1 MNRCQMLML
10 ALPLIAGCATSVPAT
25 HHYLLTGPEA
35 DSGVSEG
42 AASLTLAGVST
53 AAYLQT
59 QGIVIRT
66 TETEVETARHHRWA
80 EPLPEQLRRRIPAH
94 LGRALPRIQIF
105 TQHAPSAGPRLFVHF
120 DRFNGHFDGAAI
132 VGGTWHL
139 ESERGELLVRRHFTV
154 RQPLTDDGYPALISA
169 LSAATADVVDDIAGS
184 LAPVLADGT

>member
-1 MNRCQMLML
+1 MNRCLMLML

-35 DSGVSEG
+35 DPKVSEG
-42 AASLTLAGVST
+42 TTSLTLAGVSM

-59 QGIVIRT
+59 QGLVIRT
-66 TETEVETARHHRWA
+66 TETEVETARRHRWA
-80 EPLPEQLRRRIPAH
+80 EPLPEQLRRRIPAY

-105 TQHAPSAGPRLFVHF
+105 TQHAPNAGPRLFVHF

-139 ESERGELLVRRHFTV
+139 ESERGELLIRRHFV
-154 RQPLTDDGYPALISA
+154 ARQPLTADGYPALVSA

-184 LAPVLADGT
+184 LAPILADGT